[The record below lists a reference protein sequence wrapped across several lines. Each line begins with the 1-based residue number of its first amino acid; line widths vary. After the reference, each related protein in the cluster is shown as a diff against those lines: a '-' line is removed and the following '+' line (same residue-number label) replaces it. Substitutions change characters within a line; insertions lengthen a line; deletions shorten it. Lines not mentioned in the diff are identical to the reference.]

1 MKVKIGA
8 KIVAG
13 LFYKELAKG
22 EVVALAENGI
32 VVRMSEKFRKHAK
45 GDLVMLTEHEILPVD
60 ETVVHRRS
68 DAGGHHAKPTQA
80 MRAAP
85 ATGSTMRAAKAA
97 KTPGDPKRFP
107 VGSQVLFG
115 SKKTP
120 VLGEV
125 LRHGQVNYA
134 IKALETHGWIKKGA
148 TVYFKDVDVRE
159 VPPKAVKATKAAP
172 ADAVSVAA

>member
-1 MKVKIGA
+1 MKFKIGA

-22 EVVALAENGI
+22 EIVALAENGI

-60 ETVVHRRS
+60 EMVVHRRS

-80 MRAAP
+80 MRATP
-85 ATGSTMRAAKAA
+85 AATTMRAAKAPKAA
-97 KTPGDPKRFP
+97 KTPGAPKQFP
-107 VGSQVLFG
+107 IGSQVLFG

-148 TVYFKDVDVRE
+148 TVYFKDADVRA
-159 VPPKAVKATKAAP
+159 VPQKAA
-172 ADAVSVAA
+172 VAA